1 MERCSFRKCSP
12 GYDHDN
18 DEWSKQYAPKLT
30 NAFAPCIVP
39 GASNFGGN
47 IDLSGY
53 LGADE
58 KAARKALLHC
68 LWTYECAAAYCAPPW
83 TRIFTQAVAIWL
95 WLNLFPQPI
104 TIKHYS
110 SLMADLSLQQR
121 YYDEQRAAG
130 FQ

>member
-68 LWTYECAAAYCAPPW
+68 LWTYECAAAYCAPAMDTNFHPSGCDMAMVEPVSA
-83 TRIFTQAVAIWL
+83 TDHHQT
-95 WLNLFPQPI
+95 LFFA
-104 TIKHYS
+104 H
-110 SLMADLSLQQR
+110 
-121 YYDEQRAAG
+121 G
-130 FQ
+130 